1 MITDCLLIGGFYDC
15 LVLRVLGEPLYTM
28 DYIILFVPL
37 KDRVHRRIKKHDNS
51 QNREKN
57 TTRHSSSSKVIN
69 PPNSRKHARYTRI

>member
-37 KDRVHRRIKKHDNS
+37 KIGY
-51 QNREKN
+51 
-57 TTRHSSSSKVIN
+57 IGG
-69 PPNSRKHARYTRI
+69 